1 MAARLCREEAC
12 VLCSYHPIFPT
23 CRPSC
28 GVPTLSLLITYASF
42 KQGTRRAPQLAR
54 RRFLRR
60 MIQATGPRAISPCP
74 GPQNTLYVCFLSA
87 DRVRQGSAIRNP
99 HPAESTLQVSQP
111 ILYRPEASIHVCCST
126 MEAFGAIIR
135 SFIWNLVNFLADLRP
150 KTMMRVGLWSLRGII
165 KTYDFRCFSRRYAQ
179 TLRIVFVSLQAFSL
193 SGQAPCRNPK
203 QVGGK
208 KPYKSVLSGR
218 ENPLLAR
225 HDGQVQRARIDAPE
239 VWSWAV
245 GCDIVK

>member
-1 MAARLCREEAC
+1 MLAARLCREEAC

-111 ILYRPEASIHVCCST
+111 ILYRPEVLNTCLLQHD
-126 MEAFGAIIR
+126 G
-135 SFIWNLVNFLADLRP
+135 SFRRNHSQLHLESCKLFSRP
-150 KTMMRVGLWSLRGII
+150 KT
-165 KTYDFRCFSRRYAQ
+165 
-179 TLRIVFVSLQAFSL
+179 
-193 SGQAPCRNPK
+193 
-203 QVGGK
+203 
-208 KPYKSVLSGR
+208 
-218 ENPLLAR
+218 
-225 HDGQVQRARIDAPE
+225 
-239 VWSWAV
+239 
-245 GCDIVK
+245 